1 MGIKTPSRSEIV
13 NDTHDHDTHDHPAP
27 RPSDYLLR
35 HLA

>member
-27 RPSDYLLR
+27 RR
-35 HLA
+35 QIFC